1 MRFRTGLVVGLAVGY
16 YYGTRAGRERY
27 EQIEQW
33 LGRLRTLVDGDTA
46 RIKLSDGV
54 REGTVAAWRLLQR
67 RSVPPSEPGPR
78 PGAPASATPAYGD
91 PTMN

>member
-1 MRFRTGLVVGLAVGY
+1 MRFRSGVVIGLAVGY
-16 YYGTRAGRERY
+16 YFGARAGRERY
-27 EQIEQW
+27 DQIELW
-33 LGRLRTLVDGDTA
+33 LARLRTLVDGDNA

-67 RSVPPSEPGPR
+67 RS
-78 PGAPASATPAYGD
+78 APAPYGAAPERGPAAPAYGD